1 MISKYVNLILIQ
13 NSRVLELILEFKQQ
27 EINSSQKW
35 KALMYLKPKLKKKFK
50 RISLLKQCYYQ

>member
-13 NSRVLELILEFKQQ
+13 NWHVLELILEFKQQ

-35 KALMYLKPKLKKKFK
+35 KALIYLKPKLKKKFW
-50 RISLLKQCYYQ
+50 IFQTN